1 MMDINHQFSILIS
14 YSLNDNLQSSINL
27 DASNFFSTEL
37 DDFSEDEWSPYLPWE
52 KADLCDYLPLKPDQ
66 FQHLQL
72 LTLDIVD
79 RVNNI
84 HRRVIEQR
92 WNGHKV
98 TRDFSNLNDPI
109 AKSHLWFCVSEKSPD
124 TSQIMQTELLSDSF
138 RVINH
143 SRIISSGLKEAV
155 EFFDHPVA

>member
-1 MMDINHQFSILIS
+1 MDINRQFRIIIS
-14 YSLNDNLQSSINL
+14 YSLNDIPPRSIKW
-27 DASNFFSTEL
+27 DASSFFSSDL
-37 DDFSEDEWSPYLPWE
+37 DDFSEEEWSPNLPWE

-66 FQHLQL
+66 LQHLRL

-92 WNGHKV
+92 WDGHKV
-98 TRDFSNLNDPI
+98 TRNFSNLNDPI
-109 AKSHLWFCVSEKSPD
+109 AKSHLWICVSEKSPD
-124 TSQIMQTELLSDSF
+124 TSQIMQIELLSDSF
-138 RVINH
+138 RVINP
-143 SRIISSGLKEAV
+143 SRIISSGPKEAV